1 MNDEETLQKA
11 IASLRQL
18 NSEILGVPEHSRS
31 ASDKF
36 AFSVIPTIL
45 PILRVVLK
53 MTQID
58 STITRS
64 SSDYRH
70 ELNLAQSIIS
80 TTKQEKIDYTIVS
93 PTELENED

>member
-1 MNDEETLQKA
+1 
-11 IASLRQL
+11 
-18 NSEILGVPEHSRS
+18 
-31 ASDKF
+31 
-36 AFSVIPTIL
+36 
-45 PILRVVLK
+45 